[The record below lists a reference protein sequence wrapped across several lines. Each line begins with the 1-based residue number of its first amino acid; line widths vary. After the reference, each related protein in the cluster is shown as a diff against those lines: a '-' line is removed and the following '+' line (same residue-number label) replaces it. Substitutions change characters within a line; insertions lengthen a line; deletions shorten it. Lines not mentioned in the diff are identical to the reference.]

1 MNYSTTPIN
10 RDFRFAINGR
20 IDKMAKSRLVWSS
33 ESGRICPECS
43 KSVSSCA
50 CKKKKNNGTK
60 KPARN
65 YPDDGF
71 IRIMRETKGHKGK
84 TVTVIGNTPFK
95 DSELKEFAKKIKAR
109 CGTGGSVKDGEIF
122 IQGDHRQVI
131 LDELTRQGLKAKI
144 AGG

>member
-1 MNYSTTPIN
+1 MT
-10 RDFRFAINGR
+10 
-20 IDKMAKSRLVWSS
+20 KSRLVWSS

-43 KSVSSCA
+43 KPVSSCT
-50 CKKKKNNGTK
+50 CKKKKNNEVK
-60 KPARN
+60 KSVRK
-65 YPDDGF
+65 YPDDGV

-84 TVTVIGNTPFK
+84 TVTVIGNISLK
-95 DSELKEFAKKIKAR
+95 ESELKEFAKKLKTR

-131 LDELTRQGLKAKI
+131 LDEIIKQGYRAKL